1 MSNQDVNVEGQNNN
15 TEDFNTEDFNTK
27 DFDPVRFAAWRLNE
41 FKKPQS
47 AGVLNEGLEKIAD
60 IFREIIGDFE
70 NERNPSFS
78 EVDKP
83 FFAKW
88 WEYVNKLRS
97 DYGNVLAFLVGL
109 IGVVFLGIY
118 YVLKVPLLII
128 TLIDYLLGYKYKI
141 FSAPI
146 IIYLILVGLS
156 ISQKYTYDAYRMIW
170 LLITYILLYT
180 RNFNIKLLIPFI
192 VFTIIGETMFIIYL

>member
-1 MSNQDVNVEGQNNN
+1 MPDQDSNVEDKDIN
-15 TEDFNTEDFNTK
+15 TE

-70 NERNPSFS
+70 NERKPQFS
-78 EVDKP
+78 ETDKYLYNE
-83 FFAKW
+83 W
-88 WEYVNKLRS
+88 WEYVKKLRS
-97 DYGNVLAFLVGL
+97 NNNIIFAIFVGI

-128 TLIDYLLGYKYKI
+128 TLIDYLLGYKYKK

-146 IIYLILVGLS
+146 IIYGILVGLS
-156 ISQKYTYDAYRMIW
+156 ISQKYTYDAYRMMW

-180 RNFNIKLLIPFI
+180 RNFNIKRLIPFI
-192 VFTIIGETMFIIYL
+192 IFTIIGETMFIIYL